1 MRYQVHITPLMRSVT
16 KTLSDE
22 LEGVIL
28 CVVQH
33 ARNLVVEV
41 SRGDVSRVIMALK
54 KHYPDVVD
62 IKRAYP
68 MIEDLHDYIL
78 VKPFISESPVFRQ
91 CEVTVPT
98 IEKLLVDRISDKEY
112 SQNSLAS
119 TVRAFQK
126 TFEEYDV
133 NVSRLVRYASRKGK
147 KEEISEI
154 LSRLDNERISTV
166 NNICQVLSTAP
177 VLRAWLFGSFAR
189 MEERPDSDIDL
200 LVSIDKSAHIGLM
213 AFSDL
218 VNQLEQAAGRPVDLV
233 PEESLKPYARPSVDK
248 DKYLVYERA

>member
-1 MRYQVHITPLMRSVT
+1 MPQPLPTPCLNSKTGVSASPRARYFGNFLEILPKCIYLQKLSAMRYQVHITPLMRSVT

-22 LEGVIL
+22 LEGVNL

-91 CEVTVPT
+91 GEVTVPT

-154 LSRLDNERISTV
+154 LSR
-166 NNICQVLSTAP
+166 
-177 VLRAWLFGSFAR
+177 GSSASGVVVRFLCKDGGKARQRFRFACIHR
-189 MEERPDSDIDL
+189 
-200 LVSIDKSAHIGLM
+200 
-213 AFSDL
+213 
-218 VNQLEQAAGRPVDLV
+218 
-233 PEESLKPYARPSVDK
+233 
-248 DKYLVYERA
+248 